1 MGFRDKTPR
10 VEEENIDDV
19 GGEES
24 VGASEE
30 AERIETLESALRDA
44 REQTL
49 RRTAEMENMRR
60 RFNQEREQL
69 IYESNK
75 RLITDLL
82 PSLDDIERTLLHAGS
97 EKGAVAEGLEL
108 VHKNFL
114 KTLERYGLRH
124 METIGKA
131 FDVHLHDA
139 LMEEVRD
146 DVEPGIVTKEIQKGY
161 MLNETVLRHAK
172 VIVSK
177 EAD

>member
-10 VEEENIDDV
+10 VEEENIEDT
-19 GGEES
+19 GSEET
-24 VGASEE
+24 VGAMQAE
-30 AERIETLESALRDA
+30 ERIETLEAALQDA

-82 PSLDDIERTLLHAGS
+82 PTLDDIERTLLHAGS
-97 EKGAVAEGLEL
+97 EKSAVGEGLEL

-114 KTLERYGLRH
+114 RTLERYGLRH
-124 METIGKA
+124 METIGKP
-131 FDVHLHDA
+131 FDVHMHDA

-146 DVEPGIVTKEIQKGY
+146 DVEPGVVTKEIQKGY